1 MEIRGDRLWFGRR
14 RRNPWRLAILL
25 ALIGAGIW
33 LVRMVEAGQVQPLF
47 LPTPTPTRTV
57 FSYREEAETFFAAG
71 NLKRAIEAYQQAAAL
86 NPDDA
91 RLLADMA
98 RVQTYASALETTGD
112 ARRARLAEARQT
124 IDRAVELAPDD
135 SYVQA
140 IRALVYDWSASAED
154 EREGQA
160 RKADFLKI
168 AEEAARRAFDLDNSN
183 SLALAFLAEVLVDQ
197 GKYALAYDFAE
208 QAVLQDPNSMDA
220 HRVFATVLE
229 SNGAYRAAI
238 EEYLKAV
245 ELNPNLTFLHLR
257 IGANYRRLRDID
269 RALEYFATAAKINE
283 QNGVADPIPYL
294 AIGRTYLQEG
304 QFFIA
309 ARNVE
314 RAVAIDPGNAEL
326 WGFLGIVYFKAR
338 NYESALP
345 VLQCAVE
352 GCSAE
357 ESGQLLCDLKILLCD
372 EDQPPSAYGV
382 AVPGLR
388 LEQGTLEYY
397 YTYGSAL
404 AFMDQNGELCRQAE
418 PIFQQ
423 LISLYGEDPIVAGIV
438 AENRAIC
445 EGTIPGPVPAE
456 TPAPGGPTG

>member
-1 MEIRGDRLWFGRR
+1 MEIRGERLWFGRR
-14 RRNPWRLAILL
+14 QRNPWRLAVLL

-57 FSYREEAETFFAAG
+57 LSYREEAETFFAAG
-71 NLKRAIEAYQQAAAL
+71 NLKRAIEAYQQATAL
-86 NPDDA
+86 NPEDA
-91 RLLADMA
+91 RLWADMA
-98 RVQTYASALETTGD
+98 RVQTYASALETTAE
-112 ARRARLAEARQT
+112 ARRARMAEARQS
-124 IDRAVELAPDD
+124 IERAVELSPDD

-160 RKADFLKI
+160 RKADFLKT

-208 QAVLQDPNSMDA
+208 QAVLQDPSSMDA

-257 IGANYRRLRDID
+257 IGANYRRLRDVD

-352 GCSAE
+352 GCSAQ
-357 ESGQLLCDLKILLCD
+357 ESGRLLCDLKILFCD

-388 LEQGTLEYY
+388 LEQGALEYY

-423 LISLYGEDPIVAGIV
+423 LMSLYGDDPIVAGIV

-445 EGTIPGPVPAE
+445 KGTLPGPVPAE
-456 TPAPGGPTG
+456 TPGPADPTG

>member
-1 MEIRGDRLWFGRR
+1 MEIRGERLWFGRR
-14 RRNPWRLAILL
+14 RRNPWRLAVLL

-57 FSYREEAETFFAAG
+57 LSYREEAETFFAAG
-71 NLKRAIEAYQQAAAL
+71 NLKRAIEAYQQATAL
-86 NPDDA
+86 NPEDA
-91 RLLADMA
+91 RLWADMA
-98 RVQTYASALETTGD
+98 RVQTYASALETTAD

-208 QAVLQDPNSMDA
+208 QAVLQDPSSMDA

-314 RAVAIDPGNAEL
+314 RAVAIDPGNPEL

-357 ESGQLLCDLKILLCD
+357 ESGRLLCDLKILLCD
-372 EDQPPSAYGV
+372 EDQPASAYGV

-423 LISLYGEDPIVAGIV
+423 LMSLYGEDPIVAGIV

-445 EGTIPGPVPAE
+445 EGTVPGPVPAE
-456 TPAPGGPTG
+456 TPAPAGPTG